1 MFRKISQNS
10 LGNTC
15 SEVPSSIKLKTWSPK
30 ACHFTTQRTP
40 LQVFSREF
48 WEIFRLSCFWRKL
61 TNDWFWRVHISDWL
75 YQKQPPEMLYKKSY
89 SWKFHNIHKK
99 TPASEP
105 LYDNIAGFVKKRLQ
119 HKCFPVNTVKFLRT
133 LILNNI
139 CERLLLYLREDRRTN
154 ELRRYSQLSF
164 IKKTLSAV

>member
-119 HKCFPVNTVKFLRT
+119 QIFSSEYCEIFKNTYFEQHLRT
-133 LILNNI
+133 AASLP
-139 CERLLLYLREDRRTN
+139 ERRSQDQWITEVQSTFLY
-154 ELRRYSQLSF
+154 
-164 IKKTLSAV
+164 